1 MVKAVKAVTK
11 SSMSFKGWNFMAWF
25 LGNASTIK
33 EILKVGLPLLIG
45 IVTTHSE
52 LWAGFI
58 TLVGK
63 FLLDA
68 IEYWAKPR

>member
-1 MVKAVKAVTK
+1 MAKKISKA
-11 SSMSFKGWNFMAWF
+11 SMSFQGWNFMAWL

-33 EILKVGLPLLIG
+33 EILKVGVPLLVG

-58 TLVGK
+58 TIVGK
-63 FLLDA
+63 FALDCL
-68 IEYWAKPR
+68 EYWVKPR